1 MDQESR
7 LNDALQSLGDTQA
20 DVVPEGFMN
29 SVWSRAGEMAEAANA
44 RRRLALFAVIF
55 AAGMGGGIG
64 TIQTPPVKAETTS
77 YQLFAGA
84 DLSPAV
90 LLHVEP

>member
-1 MDQESR
+1 MDQETR
-7 LNDALQSLGDTQA
+7 LNDALRSLGGMQSE
-20 DVVPEGFMN
+20 VVPEGFMD

-64 TIQTPPVKAETTS
+64 TIQTPAKAEPTS
-77 YQLFAGA
+77 HELFAGA